1 MDNTTLIRAFAD
13 YVSSKHLDHPT
24 MTQILEDVFRS
35 MIKRKYGRDSN
46 FEITINIDE
55 GTLEIVRTCLVIA
68 DEVENFDK
76 DIEIPLRE
84 ALKIQPDFKVGEK
97 VTVELIDI
105 NVVFGRRLVQTAYQT
120 LIQRVRELETSSVY
134 DKYKD
139 LVGDII
145 SGEVY
150 QVLPHE
156 LIILDEDRNEL
167 SLPKGHQIY
176 KDRFRRGAPIRAVVH
191 EVENNNG
198 RIKIILSR
206 ASSDF
211 LKRLFELEIPE
222 VEDGTVVVRKVVRIP
237 GDRSKVMVESFDERI
252 DPVGTCVGVNG
263 SRIRSIYRELCQEN
277 IDIINYSEDAALLI
291 KRSLAPAQV
300 ADVKIGSD
308 GKKVSVFMDKEQI
321 SLAIGKGGAN
331 INLAS
336 ELTGFEIDI
345 FRKLTAQE
353 EVENEEDV
361 ELSEFLDVIDEWVI
375 DEFKKIG
382 FDTAKTVL
390 SADPED
396 LAKRTDLEDETID
409 FVLDVLRKEFE

>member
-1 MDNTTLIRAFAD
+1 MDNSALISAFTD
-13 YVSSKHLDHPT
+13 YVSSKHLDYPT
-24 MTQILEDVFRS
+24 MERIMEDVFRS
-35 MIKRKYGRDSN
+35 MIKRKYGLDSN

-55 GTLEIVRTCLVIA
+55 GILEITRSRLIVDDDVK
-68 DEVENFDK
+68 DFDK
-76 DIEIPLRE
+76 ALQIPLQK
-84 ALKIQPDFKVGEK
+84 ALCIENDFEVGEE
-97 VTVELIDI
+97 VIEPIDI
-105 NVVFGRRLVQTAYQT
+105 NATFGRRMVQTAYQT
-120 LIQRVRELETSSVY
+120 LIQQIRELETNSVY

-139 LVGDII
+139 LVGDIF

-156 LIILDEDRNEL
+156 VIILDEDRNEL
-167 SLPKGHQIY
+167 ILPKNYQIY
-176 KDRFRRGAPIRAVVH
+176 KDHFHRGMPTRAIIH

-198 RIKIILSR
+198 RIRIILSR
-206 ASSDF
+206 SSTDF

-222 VEDGTVVVRKVVRIP
+222 VEDGTIALRKVVRIP
-237 GDRSKVMVESFDERI
+237 GDRSKVIVESFDERI

-277 IDIINYSEDAALLI
+277 IDIINYSDDDALLI
-291 KRSLAPAQV
+291 RRALAPAQV
-300 ADVKIGSD
+300 DDVKIGSD
-308 GKKVSVFMDKEQI
+308 GERASVFMAKDQI
-321 SLAIGKGGAN
+321 SLAIGKAGAN

-336 ELTGFEIDI
+336 DLTGFEIDI

-361 ELSEFLDVIDEWVI
+361 ELSEFLDVIDGWII

-390 SADPED
+390 SADPAD
-396 LAKRTDLEDETID
+396 LAKRADLEEETVA
-409 FVLDVLRKEFE
+409 FVVDVLRKEFE